1 MSVIKRLQRL
11 TGESPRQTEKPE
23 RSEEIAALRKRIDAI
38 MARRSG
44 SRSPS
49 VKPSE
54 QRSLSLNGVIPGD
67 DCANN
72 AGVCFVQ
79 ESQVDAGAWHGHR
92 RIGDFAGVSM
102 EAAAFLANDTSLAGY
117 RLEEGLFLDTETTG
131 LAGGTGTMAFLI
143 GMGWFDRGRF
153 IVRQIFARDFTE
165 ERAAL
170 THLAQIASARRFL
183 VSFNGKTFDVGLL
196 STRYIMNRLQ
206 SPFPDLPHL
215 DLLYP
220 ARRLLAH
227 RLENCRLSTIEAQVL
242 GLIRRNDVPGA
253 DIPQR
258 YFDWLR
264 GGDARLLQDV
274 FAHNRLDIISLA
286 ALMGHLAALTQGREE
301 AAPAD
306 ARDLLAVARLYAE
319 RQQTSQAQSLL
330 SSLAQSHDPSLRM
343 ASRKMLSLLYKR
355 AGRWKDAVDIWQQMI
370 RDIPGDR
377 FALIELAKWYE
388 HRAHDHTAAL
398 KLVGLALEHADGRAA
413 PVEREALLHRRQRL
427 QRRRLFMSRI
437 NDGHPDFL
445 RSCYD

>member
-11 TGESPRQTEKPE
+11 TGEAPRQTEKPD
-23 RSEEIAALRKRIDAI
+23 RSEEITALRKRIDAI
-38 MARRSG
+38 MTRRPEAGASTFRQEG
-44 SRSPS
+44 RLATGL
-49 VKPSE
+49 KDI
-54 QRSLSLNGVIPGD
+54 IPGED
-67 DCANN
+67 YANN
-72 AGVCFVQ
+72 AGVCFIQ
-79 ESQVDAGAWHGHR
+79 ESPVDACAWHGHH
-92 RIGDFAGVSM
+92 RIRDFAGASM
-102 EAAAFLANDTSLAGY
+102 EAASFLANDASLAGY
-117 RLEEGLFLDTETTG
+117 RIEDGLFLDTETTG

-143 GMGWFDRGRF
+143 GLGWFDRGRF

-170 THLAQIASARRFL
+170 THLAEIVGTRRFL

-196 STRYIMNRLQ
+196 STRYIINRLH

-220 ARRLLAH
+220 ARRLIAH

-242 GLIRRNDVPGA
+242 GLNRRNDVPGA

-264 GGDARLLQDV
+264 GGNACLLRDV

-286 ALMGHLAALTQGREE
+286 ALMGHLAALTQGGQD

-319 RQQTSQAQSLL
+319 RQQTSQAQRLL
-330 SSLAQSHDPSLRM
+330 LSLAQSHQPALRM
-343 ASRKMLSLLYKR
+343 ASWKMLSLLYKR
-355 AGRWKDAVDIWQQMI
+355 TGRWEDAVYVWQKMI
-370 RDIPGDR
+370 RDDPDDR

-388 HRAHDHTAAL
+388 HREQDHETAL
-398 KLVGLALEHADGRAA
+398 TLVGRALRQAGGCTTAM
-413 PVEREALLHRRQRL
+413 EREALLHRRQRL
-427 QRRRLFMSRI
+427 QRRQS
-437 NDGHPDFL
+437 DHAQEK
-445 RSCYD
+445 

>member
-1 MSVIKRLQRL
+1 MSVVKRLQHL
-11 TGESPRQTEKPE
+11 TGESPRQKEKPE
-23 RSEEIAALRKRIDAI
+23 RSEEIAVLRKRIDAI
-38 MARRSG
+38 MARLPEGRASAFRQAG
-44 SRSPS
+44 RLTLGL
-49 VKPSE
+49 KDI
-54 QRSLSLNGVIPGD
+54 IPGE

-72 AGVCFVQ
+72 AGVCFIH
-79 ESQVDAGAWHGHR
+79 ESPVDACAWHGHR
-92 RIGDFAGVSM
+92 RIRDFAGVSM
-102 EAAAFLANDTSLAGY
+102 EAAAFLANDASLAGY

-143 GMGWFDRGRF
+143 GLGWFDRGRF
-153 IVRQIFARDFTE
+153 LVRQIFARDFTE

-170 THLAQIASARRFL
+170 THLAQIVSARRFL

-196 STRYIMNRLQ
+196 STRYIMNRLH

-220 ARRLLAH
+220 ARRLIAH

-286 ALMGHLAALTQGREE
+286 ALMGHLAALTHGRQE

-306 ARDLLAVARLYAE
+306 ARDLLAVARLYAG
-319 RQQTSQAQSLL
+319 RQQTSQAERLL
-330 SSLAQSHDPSLRM
+330 SSLAQSHEPDLRM

-355 AGRWKDAVDIWQQMI
+355 TGRLEDAVDLWQKMI
-370 RDIPGDR
+370 RDDPGDR

-388 HRAHDHTAAL
+388 HLAKDHATAL
-398 KLVGLALEHADGRAA
+398 KLVRSALQRVDGHSTT
-413 PVEREALLHRRQRL
+413 VEMEALLHRRQRL
-427 QRRRLFMSRI
+427 QRRQA
-437 NDGHPDFL
+437 DHAPEK
-445 RSCYD
+445 

>member
-11 TGESPRQTEKPE
+11 TGESTRQAEKPE

-38 MARRSG
+38 MARRQEGRASVLSQPG
-44 SRSPS
+44 RLPPS
-49 VKPSE
+49 LKDI
-54 QRSLSLNGVIPGD
+54 IPGEV
-67 DCANN
+67 CTNS
-72 AGVCFVQ
+72 AGVCFIQ
-79 ESQVDAGAWHGHR
+79 ESPVDAGAWHGHR
-92 RIGDFAGVSM
+92 RIRDFAGVSM
-102 EAAAFLANDTSLAGY
+102 EAASFLANNASLAGY

-143 GMGWFDRGRF
+143 GLGWFDRGRF

-170 THLAQIASARRFL
+170 THLAQIIGDRRYL

-196 STRYIMNRLQ
+196 STRYIMNRLH

-220 ARRLLAH
+220 ARRLFAH

-286 ALMGHLAALTQGREE
+286 ALMGHLTVLTQCRQET
-301 AAPAD
+301 AHAD
-306 ARDLLAVARLYAE
+306 AHDLLAVARLYAE
-319 RQQTSQAQSLL
+319 RQRTDQAQHLL
-330 SSLAQSHDPSLRM
+330 SSLVQSREPALRT

-355 AGRWKDAVDIWQQMI
+355 TGRWDDAVDMWQEMI
-370 RDIPGDR
+370 RDDPDDR

-388 HRAHDHTAAL
+388 HRAQDHAAAL
-398 KLVGLALEHADGRAA
+398 ILVGRVLRQEGGYITA
-413 PVEREALLHRRQRL
+413 VERDALLHRRQRL
-427 QRRRLFMSRI
+427 QRRQA
-437 NDGHPDFL
+437 DQGPDK
-445 RSCYD
+445 

>member
-11 TGESPRQTEKPE
+11 TGESPRETPD
-23 RSEEIAALRKRIDAI
+23 RSEESEASCLSIAALRKRIDMI

-79 ESQVDAGAWHGHR
+79 ESPVDAGARHGHR
-92 RIGDFAGVSM
+92 RVGDFAGVSM
-102 EAAAFLANDTSLAGY
+102 EAAAFLANDASLAGY

-143 GMGWFDRGRF
+143 GLGWFDRGRF

-170 THLAQIASARRFL
+170 THLAQIVGDRRFL

-206 SPFPDLPHL
+206 SPFTDMPHL

-220 ARRLLAH
+220 ARRLIAH
-227 RLENCRLSTIEAQVL
+227 RLENCRLSTIETQVL

-264 GGDARLLQDV
+264 GGNARLLEDV
-274 FAHNRLDIISLA
+274 FEHNRLDIISLA
-286 ALMGHLAALTQGREE
+286 ALMGHLAALTQGRAE

-319 RQQTSQAQSLL
+319 RRQVSQAQNLL
-330 SSLAQSHDPSLRM
+330 SSLAQSHAPSLRM
-343 ASRKMLSLLYKR
+343 ASMKMLSLLFKR
-355 AGRWKDAVDIWQQMI
+355 TGRWEDAVDLWQKII
-370 RDIPGDR
+370 RDDPENR

-388 HRAHDHTAAL
+388 HRAHDHATALNLVGRALRQAGGCTAA
-398 KLVGLALEHADGRAA
+398 A
-413 PVEREALLHRRQRL
+413 EREALLHRRQRL
-427 QRRRLFMSRI
+427 QRRQA
-437 NDGHPDFL
+437 DHAPEK
-445 RSCYD
+445 

>member
-11 TGESPRQTEKPE
+11 TGESPRETPD
-23 RSEEIAALRKRIDAI
+23 RSEEIAALRKRIDMI
-38 MARRSG
+38 MARRPG

-54 QRSLSLNGVIPGD
+54 QRSLSLDGVIPGD

-79 ESQVDAGAWHGHR
+79 ESQIAAHARHGHH

-102 EAAAFLANDTSLAGY
+102 EAAAFLANDVSLAGY

-143 GMGWFDRGRF
+143 GLGWFDRGNF

-170 THLAQIASARRFL
+170 THLAQIVGSRRFL

-196 STRYIMNRLQ
+196 STRYIMNRLH

-215 DLLYP
+215 DLLHP
-220 ARRLLAH
+220 ARRLIAH

-274 FAHNRLDIISLA
+274 FTHNRLDIISLA
-286 ALMGHLAALTQGREE
+286 ALMGHLAALTQDRQES

-319 RQQTSQAQSLL
+319 RQQTGQAQNLL
-330 SSLAQSHDPSLRM
+330 TTLAQSHEPSLRT

-355 AGRWKDAVDIWQQMI
+355 AGRWEDAVDIWQRMI
-370 RDIPGDR
+370 RDVPGDR

-388 HRAHDHTAAL
+388 HRAHDHAAAL
-398 KLVGLALEHADGRAA
+398 KLVGFALEHMDGRAA

-427 QRRRLFMSRI
+427 QRRQADHAPE
-437 NDGHPDFL
+437 N
-445 RSCYD
+445 

>member
-1 MSVIKRLQRL
+1 MSIIKRLQRL
-11 TGESPRQTEKPE
+11 TGESPRQTEKSG

-38 MARRSG
+38 MARRPESIPAPLK
-44 SRSPS
+44 RSD
-49 VKPSE
+49 
-54 QRSLSLNGVIPGD
+54 RLSPCLEEVIPGK
-67 DCANN
+67 DCRN
-72 AGVCFVQ
+72 AAGSCFIKDNHI
-79 ESQVDAGAWHGHR
+79 DASSSHGHH
-92 RIGDFAGVSM
+92 RIGDLAGVSM
-102 EAAAFLANDTSLAGY
+102 DAASFLANDASLAGY

-143 GMGWFDRGRF
+143 GLGWFDRGRF

-170 THLAQIASARRFL
+170 THLAEIVGAMRFL
-183 VSFNGKTFDVGLL
+183 VSFNGKTFDIGLL
-196 STRYIMNRLQ
+196 STRYIMNRLH

-220 ARRLLAH
+220 ARRLIAH
-227 RLENCRLSTIEAQVL
+227 RLENCRLSTIEAEVL

-286 ALMGHLAALTQGREE
+286 ALMGHLAALTHGLQET
-301 AAPAD
+301 APAD
-306 ARDLLAVARLYAE
+306 ARDLLAVARLYTE
-319 RQQTSQAQSLL
+319 RQQTSQAQRLL
-330 SSLAQSHDPSLRM
+330 SSLVQSHEPALRM

-355 AGRWKDAVDIWQQMI
+355 TGHWEDAVEIWQEMI
-370 RDIPGDR
+370 REDPGDR

-388 HRAHDHTAAL
+388 HKAQDHAMAL
-398 KLVGLALEHADGRAA
+398 KLVGRALQQAGACTTA
-413 PVEREALLHRRQRL
+413 MEREALLHRRQRL
-427 QRRRLFMSRI
+427 QRRQI
-437 NDGHPDFL
+437 DHTPEK
-445 RSCYD
+445 